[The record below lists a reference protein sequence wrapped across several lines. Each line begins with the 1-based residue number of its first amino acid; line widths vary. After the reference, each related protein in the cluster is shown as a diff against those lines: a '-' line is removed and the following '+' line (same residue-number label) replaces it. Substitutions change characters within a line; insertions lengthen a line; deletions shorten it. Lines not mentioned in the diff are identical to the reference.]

1 MFKKMLPS
9 FFVIMSIGFLI
20 IFVCDYWV
28 ISQTQHR
35 LYDNINNLPNKEIG
49 LVLGTRKTL
58 QDGQTNIYFSARMET
73 AAKLIK
79 HNKIKKLLLS
89 GARIDDNYDELRDM
103 YGDLLKLGVL
113 PEQMMVDN
121 NGFHTIDSIINA
133 KKIFKINDFIVI
145 SQGFHNQRALFIADY
160 YGLQAIGFNA
170 FSPEWSLRRTKVFLR
185 EYISRVGIFVNL
197 YFIQKVI

>member
-9 FFVIMSIGFLI
+9 IFIIMSIGFLI
-20 IFVCDYWV
+20 VFISDYWV
-28 ISQTQHR
+28 TVQTQPR

-49 LVLGTRKTL
+49 LVLGTRKML
-58 QDGQTNIYFSARMET
+58 NDGQINVYFSARIET

-89 GARIDDNYDELRDM
+89 GARIDDNYDELREM
-103 YGDLLKLGVL
+103 YGDLLKLGIL

-133 KKIFKINDFIVI
+133 KNVFKINDFVVI

-170 FSPEWSLRRTKVFLR
+170 ADPIWSGRLKTTFR
-185 EYISRVGIFVNL
+185 EYFARVRV
-197 YFIQKVI
+197 FIDLLILR

>member
-9 FFVIMSIGFLI
+9 IFIIMSIGILI
-20 IFVCDYWV
+20 VLICDFWV
-28 ISQTQHR
+28 TSQTQNR
-35 LYDNINNLPNKEIG
+35 LYDSINSLPNKEIG

-58 QDGQTNIYFSARMET
+58 QGGQTNVYFSARIET

-89 GARIDDNYDELRDM
+89 GARIGHNYDELRDM

-121 NGFHTIDSIINA
+121 YGFHTIDSIINA
-133 KKIFKINDFIVI
+133 KKTFKINDFVII
-145 SQGFHNQRALFIADY
+145 SQGFHNERALFMADF

-170 FSPEWSLRRTKVFLR
+170 ADPIWSWRIKTTFR
-185 EYISRVGIFVNL
+185 EYFARVRVFIDL
-197 YFIQKVI
+197 YLLKPNI